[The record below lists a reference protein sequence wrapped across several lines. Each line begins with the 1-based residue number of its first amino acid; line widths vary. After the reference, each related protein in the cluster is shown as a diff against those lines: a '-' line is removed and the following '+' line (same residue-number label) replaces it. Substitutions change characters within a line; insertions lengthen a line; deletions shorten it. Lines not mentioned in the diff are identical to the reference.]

1 MPDPRQVA
9 RQPVNA
15 GAIVRTERP
24 PLGLGATPIRL
35 FGVGEPRQCLVPLS
49 LEAIGDQAMFGAHQ
63 QKLPLGQ
70 LCLLPG
76 TLDLRA
82 TEPIDLRLA
91 RS

>member
-1 MPDPRQVA
+1 MPYPRQVA

-63 QKLPLGQ
+63 QKLLLGQ